1 MEDYVFVSQ
10 LCEDQALCI
19 KVQALW
25 QGTAEGQLR
34 DRMKCAQVAQG
45 IPPRK
50 KTQYGT
56 RATLCGHQSPAH
68 TTLVYIEPL

>member
-50 KTQYGT
+50 KLNMVLGQHCMVISYQ
-56 RATLCGHQSPAH
+56 LILP
-68 TTLVYIEPL
+68 